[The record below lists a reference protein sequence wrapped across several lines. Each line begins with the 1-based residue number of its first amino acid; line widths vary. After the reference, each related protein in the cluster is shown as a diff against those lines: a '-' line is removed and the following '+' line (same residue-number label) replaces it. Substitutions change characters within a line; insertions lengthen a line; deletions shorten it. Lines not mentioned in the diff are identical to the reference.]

1 MVNYFRGK
9 TTGEINKYPEDQCK
23 TLWKK
28 TQPRFFKRKTAHFL
42 SASIKQ
48 KRLSRSR
55 DLLAWLENEEVEQLV
70 FSDEKLFNIEQAT
83 KKQNDQILAPNS
95 SSILENI
102 CMFLGSRNPLY
113 NGLGRYLRK

>member
-1 MVNYFRGK
+1 MQNLV
-9 TTGEINKYPEDQCK
+9 
-23 TLWKK
+23 KK

-95 SSILENI
+95 SSILGTYKYSQGCLKSWE
-102 CMFLGSRNPLY
+102 LKS
-113 NGLGRYLRK
+113 GRSVSW